1 MSTIDALLLAA
12 ACLFV
17 LFVLSQAVLPALMR
31 RGPRREVRARLAE
44 AVAGGTNGSRSA
56 AERAASFREA
66 AHIASEDMKKP
77 RLALRYARSAHDANP
92 TDAANI
98 ELLAN
103 MMMRAGKYRALER
116 HLWRSLDTHPD
127 SASFDVAFQALLSLY
142 EGPMKAPERAR
153 VLRAM
158 RSGS

>member
-1 MSTIDALLLAA
+1 MSTVDALLLAA

-44 AVAGGTNGSRSA
+44 AVAGATNGSRSA
-56 AERAASFREA
+56 ADRAASFREA
-66 AHIASEDMKKP
+66 AYIALRDMKKP
-77 RLALRYARSAHDANP
+77 RLALRYARSAHDTNP
-92 TDAANI
+92 MDAANI
-98 ELLAN
+98 ELLAQT
-103 MMMRAGKYRALER
+103 MMRARKHRALER
-116 HLWRSLDTHPD
+116 HLWRSLDSHPA
-127 SASFDVAFQALLSLY
+127 SASFDAAFQALLSLY

-158 RSGS
+158 RTPS